1 MKVYSYQSNFSYQQI
16 FITNFA
22 FLKKLLLQIKDTG
35 NTVSTLEH
43 GIDSN
48 HDFYRATSLFG
59 KLY

>member
-48 HDFYRATSLFG
+48 HDFYRATSLFS

>member
-48 HDFYRATSLFG
+48 HDFYRVTSLFS

>member
-1 MKVYSYQSNFSYQQI
+1 MKVHSYQSNFSYQQI

-48 HDFYRATSLFG
+48 HDFYRATSLFS